1 MTGLRRALAGL
12 GLLGAVWAGF
22 SVALVLSSDHQQQ
35 PGLITVLKTA
45 VGVVFIAVGL
55 FVWDRRPDNRM
66 GAILTAVGFSWFL
79 MSLPFAD
86 SEGLH
91 TAGLVIGHVS
101 LPLAFTLLAFPTG
114 HLVAPA
120 DRLVV
125 AAAWVWAT
133 LLSGAVALIDRN
145 PPDQPRNLIAVT
157 DVDWARPA
165 LELAGAGLAAA
176 VLVALALRWRAATAP
191 ERNEL
196 LPILVTGGAAAALY
210 GVWLGVYGEDA
221 TGVAPEALQAVT
233 LAAMLALAL
242 SFVVGLYRAR
252 VLAGRAV
259 RRLVAELSAPLDAHA
274 LRDRMAAALGDPG
287 LELLFARPGGG
298 WVDAAG
304 RPSEPPS
311 GPDRAWSPI
320 VRDGRAIAGIA
331 HDPALSRGPEMVA
344 AVGGAAGL
352 AIDNA
357 RLEAQLR
364 ARVAEV
370 SASRARLIAA
380 ADHERRR
387 LERDLHDGAQQRL
400 VSLALRLR
408 MAAGCVEE
416 GSEAARFLEG
426 AMGELQQ
433 ALDELREL
441 ARGIHPAV
449 LTDRGLPAAIGGLA
463 GRAPLPVD
471 VDAPLLERLPEP
483 VEAAAYFVVAE
494 ALTNVARYSSAGSAS
509 VRVVRE
515 NGHAVVEVRDDGVG
529 GADPARGSGLA
540 GLADRIAALDGRLVV
555 ESPPGA
561 GTLVRAEIPC
571 AS

>member
-1 MTGLRRALAGL
+1 MNGLRRALAGL
-12 GLLGAVWAGF
+12 GLLGAVWAVLF
-22 SVALVLSSDHQQQ
+22 VMLVLASDHEAEA
-35 PGLITVLKTA
+35 GLITALKTA
-45 VGVVFIAVGL
+45 VGVTFIAVGL
-55 FVWDRRPDNRM
+55 FVWDRRPENRM
-66 GAILTAVGFSWFL
+66 GAILTAVGFAWFL
-79 MSLPFAD
+79 MGLRFAD
-86 SEGLH
+86 GAGLH

-114 HLVAPA
+114 RLIARA

-125 AAAWVWAT
+125 AAGWVWAT
-133 LLSGAVALIDRN
+133 ALSFAVALLDRS
-145 PPDQPRNLIAVT
+145 PAGQPRNLLAVT
-157 DVDWARPA
+157 DAGWARPA
-165 LELAGAGLAAA
+165 LELSGAGLAAG

-196 LPILVTGGAAAALY
+196 LPIVVTGGTAAGLYAVWLALY
-210 GVWLGVYGEDA
+210 GESA
-221 TGVAPEALQAVT
+221 TGAASDALQAAT

-259 RRLVAELSAPLDAHA
+259 RRLVADLSAPLDAHGMQ
-274 LRDRMAAALGDPG
+274 DRIAAALGDPG
-287 LELLFARPGGG
+287 LELLFAGPGGA
-298 WVDAAG
+298 WVDVAG
-304 RPSEPPS
+304 RLSEPMP
-311 GPDRAWSPI
+311 GPARGWSPI
-320 VRDGRAIAGIA
+320 VRDGRVIAGIA

-344 AVGGAAGL
+344 AVAGTAGL

-370 SASRARLIAA
+370 SASRARLLAA
-380 ADHERRR
+380 ADQERRR
-387 LERDLHDGAQQRL
+387 LERNLHDGAQQRL

-408 MAAGCVEE
+408 MASGCVEA
-416 GSEAARFLEG
+416 GSPAAAFLEG
-426 AMGELQQ
+426 AMAELQQ

-449 LTDRGLPAAIGGLA
+449 LSDLGLPAAIGGLA

-471 VDAPLLERLPEP
+471 VDAALDSRLPEP
-483 VEAAAYFVVAE
+483 VEAAAYYVVAE
-494 ALTNVARYSSAGSAS
+494 ALTNVARYSGASSAT
-509 VRVVRE
+509 VRVARE

-529 GADPARGSGLA
+529 GADPGRGSGLA
-540 GLADRIAALDGRLVV
+540 GLADRVAALDGSLVV
-555 ESPPGA
+555 ESPPGV